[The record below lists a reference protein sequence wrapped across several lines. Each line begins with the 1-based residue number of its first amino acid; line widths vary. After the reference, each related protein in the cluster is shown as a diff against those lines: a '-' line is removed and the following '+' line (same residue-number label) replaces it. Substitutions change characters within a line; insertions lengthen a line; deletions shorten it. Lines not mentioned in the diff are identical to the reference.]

1 MSAPS
6 ISVGWGPREPPLGIV
21 AVAGW
26 GDCAIE
32 LASRAV
38 ARQFRDG
45 ALAAMASEVA
55 LVLIGSGD
63 DLPWADGA
71 VYLGRDPAAAG
82 MLLPTSVGPSVPVDL
97 LERAVR
103 KRFTVA
109 GPIAV
114 IPRGPTVEVLPLGE
128 ARGVSVA
135 DLARWMAKRQ
145 AAS

>member
-6 ISVGWGPREPPLGIV
+6 ISVGWGPREPPLGIA
-21 AVAGW
+21 AVAAW
-26 GDCAIE
+26 GDRATE

-45 ALAAMASEVA
+45 ALAVVASDAV
-55 LVLIGSGD
+55 LVLIGSGE

-82 MLLPTSVGPSVPVDL
+82 MLLPTILSPSVPVDV

-103 KRFTVA
+103 KRFAAT

-114 IPRGPTVEVLPLGE
+114 IPRGSTVEVLPLGD
-128 ARGVSVA
+128 ACGVSVS
-135 DLARWMAKRQ
+135 DLSRWVAKRQ
-145 AAS
+145 AAP

>member
-6 ISVGWGPREPPLGIV
+6 ISVDWGPREPPLGIA
-21 AVAGW
+21 AVAAW
-26 GDCAIE
+26 GDRAKE
-32 LASRAV
+32 LASRAI

-45 ALAAMASEVA
+45 ALAAVASEGW
-55 LVLIGSGD
+55 LVLIGSGE

-82 MLLPTSVGPSVPVDL
+82 MLVPTILAPSVPVDL

-103 KRFTVA
+103 KRFAVT

-114 IPRGPTVEVLPLGE
+114 IPRGPSVEVLPLGE

-135 DLARWMAKRQ
+135 DLARWVEKRQ

>member
-1 MSAPS
+1 MSAPPLP
-6 ISVGWGPREPPLGIV
+6 VGWGPREPPLGIA
-21 AVAGW
+21 AVAAW
-26 GDCAIE
+26 GDCATA
-32 LASRAV
+32 LASRAA
-38 ARQFRDG
+38 ARQLRDG
-45 ALAAMASEVA
+45 AIAVVASADA
-55 LVLIGSGD
+55 LVLIGSGE

-82 MLLPTSVGPSVPVDL
+82 MLVPTMLAPSVPIDL

-103 KRFTVA
+103 KRFAVT

-114 IPRGPTVEVLPLGE
+114 LPRGPTVEVLPLGE

-135 DLARWMAKRQ
+135 DLARWLANRQ

>member
-6 ISVGWGPREPPLGIV
+6 IPVGWGPREPPLGIA

-26 GDCAIE
+26 GDCATE
-32 LASRAV
+32 LASRAA

-45 ALAAMASEVA
+45 AVAVVASEDA
-55 LVLIGSGD
+55 LVLIGSGE

-82 MLLPTSVGPSVPVDL
+82 MLLPTILVPSVPVDL

-103 KRFTVA
+103 KRFAVT

-128 ARGVSVA
+128 ARGVGVA
-135 DLARWMAKRQ
+135 DLARWVAKRQ
-145 AAS
+145 AAT